1 MLRFSISFKCIKEW
15 PNGHKV
21 KLFTRVALRT
31 EASMVVVVSRWSWKV
46 IKSGFLGPI
55 MEVGLPYMG
64 YIGMCSWVEGIIFA
78 PVIVR

>member
-1 MLRFSISFKCIKEW
+1 
-15 PNGHKV
+15 
-21 KLFTRVALRT
+21 
-31 EASMVVVVSRWSWKV
+31 MVVVVSRWLRKV
-46 IKSGFLGPI
+46 IKSGFFGPI